1 MFSVDR
7 DILYNLFQKSRQ
19 GRKLV
24 LVADYSLILGLPPG
38 ATDCPREIPFVQ
50 GACGVLCPLL
60 PLPWPWRAVVCV
72 SVSSP
77 VFPVTGSGLCMFGW
91 AVTGVMLCSHC
102 GSQGPVLADDH
113 PGHQISTA
121 QSLCI
126 RYSYFIGSSLKWY
139 ENITSFETFN
149 IHCVCVCGCQETAY
163 SSQLW
168 PPVLWVL
175 SSGHQAQ
182 QEVPL
187 PRSHVTRPTFTV
199 LGGFIQRVPLLLWLF
214 MFRLC

>member
-19 GRKLV
+19 GRKLA

-102 GSQGPVLADDH
+102 G
-113 PGHQISTA
+113 
-121 QSLCI
+121 
-126 RYSYFIGSSLKWY
+126 
-139 ENITSFETFN
+139 
-149 IHCVCVCGCQETAY
+149 
-163 SSQLW
+163 
-168 PPVLWVL
+168 L
-175 SSGHQAQ
+175 SGGLSVSCSCWWSPWLPDLYCT
-182 QEVPL
+182 VPL
-187 PRSHVTRPTFTV
+187 YT
-199 LGGFIQRVPLLLWLF
+199 LQLF
-214 MFRLC
+214 HRRFFEMIWKYH